1 MLMWYDDAI
10 KEFADINYEINKRY
24 CLKNNYNLIKS
35 SNKQLDKHPSWEK
48 LPLILQYINNYD
60 YIVMCDS
67 DAFFYYDSP
76 KIENVINKHKNK
88 DIILSGDILKYVIN
102 FNKNINIPDI
112 NCGLMIIKNTD
123 FSKKFIHNWCYEKH
137 ISMDSLLWEQ
147 GVMYT
152 LYNNNYMNIQ
162 NKSIIIPFNIL
173 QNFYKREDKF
183 FYSKQYGL
191 TNKPFVYH
199 LAGQSKEI
207 RIKKSSDYYN
217 YLKNNDFFYVISIQ
231 DKLTYSDIV
240 KKYQINDN
248 YFPIIFNLN
257 NLNELQKI
265 EIYYNYIKVLDDS
278 IDKIMILNDINL
290 INDRVIHNQYF
301 NKVFYLTQ
309 NDFNIIGNKKQI
321 LQELKYVYD
330 ILKYQYSYC
339 LKLTYNNPKYNNL
352 LNNGIKYDNYSFV
365 YNSIFQTHK
374 DKILN
379 IGVLTK
385 ENYDKLLTN
394 FFINSNI
401 HNINDEE
408 NIIEQTKVIDKQK
421 IIEQEKRIDEFNY
434 NKDINYDILIY
445 DKEHNFNKQ
454 ISFIKKLIEYVKE
467 CGMII
472 IQNIDLNENQDKYI
486 YNLTDNLSKF
496 RDYYFLEINNHK
508 MFILVKK
515 GDNLIFTPS
524 KKITIITPS
533 YRTTNIHKLYKS
545 IDFDYIDEWI
555 IVYDGNKITKNPNL
569 FENNKN
575 IKEYLYKGNGISG
588 NPQRNFALNMIK
600 NKDTY
605 IYYLDDDNIIH
616 PDLYRLLNIIHDE
629 MFYTFNQYY
638 KLKGNNPTVYN
649 IDTAMFLIHYNLC
662 KDIKWI
668 PDKYEADGYY
678 IQECYNKNKDKHI
691 FVNNDLCYYNKINE

>member
-48 LPLILQYINNYD
+48 LPLILKHIDDYD
-60 YIVMCDS
+60 YIIMCDS

-88 DIILSGDILKYVIN
+88 DFILSGDSFKYITILSN
-102 FNKNINIPDI
+102 NLNKPDI

-123 FSKKFIHNWCYEKH
+123 FSKKIIHNWCYKTH
-137 ISMDSLLWEQ
+137 QTLACDKWEQ
-147 GVMYT
+147 GVLWY
-152 LYNNNYMNIQ
+152 LYNTNYMDIQ
-162 NKSIIIPFNIL
+162 NKSIIIPYNIL
-173 QNFYKREDKF
+173 QNFEKHLDQF
-183 FYSKQYGL
+183 FYSKKYGL

-199 LAGQSKEI
+199 LVGQSKEI
-207 RIKKSSDYYN
+207 RIKVSSDYYN

-231 DKLTYSDIV
+231 DKLSYSDIV
-240 KKYQINDN
+240 KKYQIKDN

-257 NLNELQKI
+257 NLNESQKL
-265 EIYYNYIKVLDDS
+265 EIYHNYIKDLDDS
-278 IDKIMILNDINL
+278 IDKIIILNDINL
-290 INDRVIHNQYF
+290 ITLSLINIQNF
-301 NKVFYLTQ
+301 NKVFYLTK
-309 NDFNIIGNKKQI
+309 NDFNIIGNKNQI
-321 LQELKYVYD
+321 LDEIEYIFNKLKY
-330 ILKYQYSYC
+330 KNTYC

-352 LNNGIKYDNYSFV
+352 SNTGIKYDNYSFI
-365 YNSIFQTHK
+365 YNSMFQNHK

-379 IGVLTK
+379 IGLLT
-385 ENYDKLLTN
+385 EQNYDKLLTN

-408 NIIEQTKVIDKQK
+408 NVID
-421 IIEQEKRIDEFNY
+421 QENVINHFIY
-434 NKDINYDILIY
+434 NKDTNYDLLIY
-445 DKEHNFNKQ
+445 DKKHNFNKQ
-454 ISFIKKLIEYVKE
+454 ISFIKTFIEYVKE
-467 CGMII
+467 CGIII

-486 YNLTDNLSKF
+486 YNLIDYLAQF
-496 RDYYFLEINNHK
+496 RDYYFVEINNNK
-508 MFILVKK
+508 MFILIKK

-533 YRTTNIHKLYKS
+533 YRTTNIHKLYES
-545 IDFDYIDEWI
+545 IDFDYVDEWI

-569 FENNKN
+569 FENDKK
-575 IKEYLYKGNGISG
+575 IKEYIYKGNGISG

-638 KLKGNNPTVYN
+638 KLKGNNPTLYN
-649 IDTAMFLIHYNLC
+649 IDTAMLLIHYNLC

-691 FVNNDLCYYNKINE
+691 FVNNDLCYYNKIN